1 MGLTE
6 MSSGMKFL
14 VAAACLIVILA
25 GLKLAAVI
33 VTPLLLAIFIA
44 TLVAAPVGWLV
55 AKRVPAP
62 LAISLTLIVL
72 ILLVITLGAIV
83 VESAQQLYAKQP
95 EYVAKLNTMLEA
107 LEPTLVQLGLP
118 TSLQLEEILSAAT
131 IWSLASQTLTGVGNL
146 ISNSFLILLVFIL
159 ILIESSALTKKMR
172 RLLSATDSDRTWLDS
187 FASNI
192 HHYIVIKTIHSLGTG
207 LLIAF
212 GTWLLGVDFPILWGL
227 LAFILNYIPN
237 IGSIIAALPAV
248 LVALVQLG
256 IGPALGVIALFV
268 GVNVLIGSFIEPR
281 FMGERLGLSTLVVFL
296 SLIFWGYMFGTV
308 GMLLSVPITMTI
320 KIAAEANPS
329 TRWLSDLL
337 GNTVEDNELSTA

>member
-1 MGLTE
+1 
-6 MSSGMKFL
+6 MKFL
-14 VAAACLIVILA
+14 VATACLIVILA
-25 GLKLAAVI
+25 GLKLATVI
-33 VTPLLLAIFIA
+33 VTPLLLAVFIA

-95 EYVAKLNTMLEA
+95 EYVAKLNLMLESW
-107 LEPTLVQLGLP
+107 EPTLIQLGLP
-118 TSLQLEEILSAAT
+118 TTIKLEEILNAAT

-146 ISNSFLILLVFIL
+146 ISNSFLILLVFVL

-172 RLLSATDSDRTWLDS
+172 NLLNATESDRTWLDS
-187 FASNI
+187 FATNI

-207 LLIAF
+207 LLIAL

-256 IGPALGVIALFV
+256 LGSALGVIGLFV
-268 GVNVLIGSFIEPR
+268 AVNVLVGSFIEPR

-337 GNTVEDNELSTA
+337 GNTVADDEIATE

>member
-1 MGLTE
+1 MDLTDSSPGL
-6 MSSGMKFL
+6 KFL
-14 VAAACLIVILA
+14 IATACLIVILA

-33 VTPLLLAIFIA
+33 VTPLLLAVFIA

-55 AKRVPAP
+55 AKRMPAP
-62 LAISLTLIVL
+62 LAISLTLILL

-95 EYVAKLNTMLEA
+95 EYVAKLNSMLEA
-107 LEPTLVQLGLP
+107 LEPMLIQLGLP
-118 TSLQLEEILSAAT
+118 TSLRLEEIFNAAT

-146 ISNSFLILLVFIL
+146 ISNSFLILLVFVL
-159 ILIESSALTKKMR
+159 ILIESAALSKKMR
-172 RLLSATDSDRTWLDS
+172 NLLSASDSEESWLDS
-187 FASNI
+187 FATNI
-192 HHYIVIKTIHSLGTG
+192 HHYIVIKTIHSLATG
-207 LLIAF
+207 LLIAL

-256 IGPALGVIALFV
+256 MGTALGVIVLFV
-268 GVNVLIGSFIEPR
+268 AVNVLIGSFVEPR

-320 KIAAEANPS
+320 KIAAEANPN

-337 GNTVEDNELSTA
+337 GNTVADTENSN

>member
-1 MGLTE
+1 MSAGL
-6 MSSGMKFL
+6 KFL
-14 VAAACLIVILA
+14 VATACLIVILA

-55 AKRVPAP
+55 AKRVPAS
-62 LAISLTLIVL
+62 LAISLTLIAL

-83 VESAQQLYAKQP
+83 VESAQQLYAKQS
-95 EYVAKLNTMLEA
+95 EYVTKLNSMLET

-118 TSLQLEEILSAAT
+118 TTLNLEEILNAAT
-131 IWSLASQTLTGVGNL
+131 IWSLASQTLTGIGNL
-146 ISNSFLILLVFIL
+146 VSNSFLILLVFVL

-172 RLLSATDSDRTWLDS
+172 KLLSASDSERTWLDS
-187 FASNI
+187 FATNI
-192 HHYIVIKTIHSLGTG
+192 HHYIVIKTIHSLATG
-207 LLIAF
+207 LLITL
-212 GTWLLGVDFPILWGL
+212 GTWLLGIDFPILWGL
-227 LAFILNYIPN
+227 LAFVLNYIPN

-256 IGPALGVIALFV
+256 MGTALGVVLLFV

-320 KIAAEANPS
+320 KIAAEANPN

-337 GNTVEDNELSTA
+337 GNTVPVDENGAE

>member
-14 VAAACLIVILA
+14 VASACLIVILA

-33 VTPLLLAIFIA
+33 VTPLLLAVFIA

-55 AKRVPAP
+55 TKRVPAP

-95 EYVAKLNTMLEA
+95 EYVAKLNSMLESW
-107 LEPTLVQLGLP
+107 EPTLIQLGLP
-118 TSLQLEEILSAAT
+118 TAIKLEEILNAAT

-146 ISNSFLILLVFIL
+146 ISNSFLILLVFVL

-172 RLLSATDSDRTWLDS
+172 NLLSATESDRTWLDA
-187 FASNI
+187 FATNI

-207 LLIAF
+207 LLIAL

-248 LVALVQLG
+248 LVAVVQLG
-256 IGPALGVIALFV
+256 MGTALGVIVLFV
-268 GVNVLIGSFIEPR
+268 GINVLIGSFIEPR

-296 SLIFWGYMFGTV
+296 SLVFWGYMFGTV

-337 GNTVEDNELSTA
+337 GNTVTDDEIEPE

>member
-14 VAAACLIVILA
+14 VASACLIVILA

-33 VTPLLLAIFIA
+33 VTPLLLAVFIA

-55 AKRVPAP
+55 TKRVPAP

-95 EYVAKLNTMLEA
+95 EYVAKLNSMLA
-107 LEPTLVQLGLP
+107 SWEPTLIQLGLP
-118 TSLQLEEILSAAT
+118 TTIRLEEILNAAT

-146 ISNSFLILLVFIL
+146 ISNSFLILLVFVL

-172 RLLSATDSDRTWLDS
+172 NLLSATESDRTWLDA
-187 FASNI
+187 FATNI

-207 LLIAF
+207 LLIAL

-248 LVALVQLG
+248 LVAVVQLG
-256 IGPALGVIALFV
+256 MGTALGVIVLFV
-268 GVNVLIGSFIEPR
+268 GINVLIGSFIEPR

-296 SLIFWGYMFGTV
+296 SLVFWGYMFGTV

-337 GNTVEDNELSTA
+337 GNTVTDDEIEPE

>member
-1 MGLTE
+1 MSPGL
-6 MSSGMKFL
+6 KFL
-14 VAAACLIVILA
+14 VAAASLIVILA
-25 GLKLAAVI
+25 GLKLAAII

-95 EYVAKLNTMLEA
+95 EYVAKLNAMLESW
-107 LEPTLVQLGLP
+107 EPTLIQLGLP
-118 TSLQLEEILSAAT
+118 TTIKLEEILNAAT

-146 ISNSFLILLVFIL
+146 ISNSFLILLVFVL
-159 ILIESSALTKKMR
+159 ILIESSALTKKLR
-172 RLLSATDSDRTWLDS
+172 NLLSATESDRTWLDS
-187 FASNI
+187 FAINI

-207 LLIAF
+207 LLVAL

-256 IGPALGVIALFV
+256 IGTALGVVVLFV

-320 KIAAEANPS
+320 KIAAEANPN

-337 GNTVEDNELSTA
+337 GNTVADKEISTE

>member
-1 MGLTE
+1 
-6 MSSGMKFL
+6 MKFL
-14 VAAACLIVILA
+14 VATACLIVILA

-33 VTPLLLAIFIA
+33 VTPLLLAVFIA

-72 ILLVITLGAIV
+72 VLLVITLGAIV

-95 EYVAKLNTMLEA
+95 EYVAKLNSMLESW
-107 LEPTLVQLGLP
+107 EPTLIQLGLP
-118 TSLQLEEILSAAT
+118 TTIRLEEILNAAT

-146 ISNSFLILLVFIL
+146 ISNSFLILLVFVL
-159 ILIESSALTKKMR
+159 ILIESGALTKKMR
-172 RLLSATDSDRTWLDS
+172 NLLSATESDRTWLDS
-187 FASNI
+187 FATNI

-207 LLIAF
+207 LLIAL

-256 IGPALGVIALFV
+256 MGTALGVIVLFV
-268 GVNVLIGSFIEPR
+268 GVNVLVGSFIEPR

-337 GNTVEDNELSTA
+337 GNTVGDDEIEAE

>member
-1 MGLTE
+1 
-6 MSSGMKFL
+6 MSPGMKFL
-14 VAAACLIVILA
+14 VATACLIVILA

-33 VTPLLLAIFIA
+33 VTPLLLAVFIA

-72 ILLVITLGAIV
+72 VLLVITLGAIV

-95 EYVAKLNTMLEA
+95 EYVAKLNSMLESW
-107 LEPTLVQLGLP
+107 EPTLIQLGLP
-118 TSLQLEEILSAAT
+118 TTIRLEEILNAAT

-146 ISNSFLILLVFIL
+146 ISNSFLILLVFVL
-159 ILIESSALTKKMR
+159 ILIESGALTKKMR
-172 RLLSATDSDRTWLDS
+172 NLLSATESDRTWLDS
-187 FASNI
+187 FATNI

-207 LLIAF
+207 LLIAL

-256 IGPALGVIALFV
+256 MGTALGVIVLFV
-268 GVNVLIGSFIEPR
+268 GVNVLVGSFIEPR

-337 GNTVEDNELSTA
+337 GNTVGDDEIEAE

>member
-1 MGLTE
+1 MTPGL
-6 MSSGMKFL
+6 KFL

-25 GLKLAAVI
+25 GLKLAAVL
-33 VTPLLLAIFIA
+33 VTPLLLAVFIA
-44 TLVAAPVGWLV
+44 TLVAAPVGWLIS
-55 AKRVPAP
+55 KRVPAW
-62 LAISLTLIVL
+62 LAISITLVVL
-72 ILLVITLGAIV
+72 VLLMITLGAVV

-95 EYVAKLNTMLEA
+95 EYVAKLNAMLEA
-107 LEPTLVQLGLP
+107 WEPTLIQLGLP
-118 TSLQLEEILSAAT
+118 TALNLEEILDAAT
-131 IWSLASQTLTGVGNL
+131 IFALASQTLTGIGNL
-146 ISNSFLILLVFIL
+146 ISNSFLILLVFVL
-159 ILIESSALTKKMR
+159 ILIESTALTRKMR
-172 RLLSATDSDRTWLDS
+172 NLLNATESERTWLDS
-187 FASNI
+187 FATNI

-207 LLIAF
+207 ILIAT

-256 IGPALGVIALFV
+256 MGSALGVVALFV
-268 GVNVLIGSFIEPR
+268 GVNILVGSFIEPR

-320 KIAAEANPS
+320 KIAAEANPGS
-329 TRWLSDLL
+329 RWLSDLL
-337 GNTVEDNELSTA
+337 GNTVSDRETSTS

>member
-1 MGLTE
+1 MTE

-14 VAAACLIVILA
+14 VASACLIVILA

-33 VTPLLLAIFIA
+33 VTPLLLAVFIA

-55 AKRVPAP
+55 TKRVPAP

-95 EYVAKLNTMLEA
+95 EYVAKLNSMLESW
-107 LEPTLVQLGLP
+107 EPTLIQLGLP
-118 TSLQLEEILSAAT
+118 TAIKLEEILNAAT

-146 ISNSFLILLVFIL
+146 ISNSFLILLVFVL

-172 RLLSATDSDRTWLDS
+172 NLLSATESDRTWLDA
-187 FASNI
+187 FATNI

-207 LLIAF
+207 LLIAL

-248 LVALVQLG
+248 LVAVVQLG
-256 IGPALGVIALFV
+256 MGTALGVIVLFV
-268 GVNVLIGSFIEPR
+268 GINVLIGSFIEPR

-296 SLIFWGYMFGTV
+296 SLVFWGYMFGTV

-337 GNTVEDNELSTA
+337 GNTVTDDEIEPE

>member
-1 MGLTE
+1 
-6 MSSGMKFL
+6 MKFL
-14 VAAACLIVILA
+14 VATACLIVILA

-33 VTPLLLAIFIA
+33 VTPLLLAVFIA

-72 ILLVITLGAIV
+72 VLLVITLGAIV

-95 EYVAKLNTMLEA
+95 EYVAKLNSMLESW
-107 LEPTLVQLGLP
+107 EPTLIQLGLP
-118 TSLQLEEILSAAT
+118 TTIRLEEILNAAT

-146 ISNSFLILLVFIL
+146 ISNSFLILLVFVL
-159 ILIESSALTKKMR
+159 ILIESGALTRKMR
-172 RLLSATDSDRTWLDS
+172 NLLSATESDRTWLDS
-187 FASNI
+187 FATNI

-207 LLIAF
+207 LLIAL

-256 IGPALGVIALFV
+256 MGTALGVIVLFV
-268 GVNVLIGSFIEPR
+268 GVNVLVGSFIEPR

-337 GNTVEDNELSTA
+337 GNTVGDDEIEAE

>member
-1 MGLTE
+1 MSPGL
-6 MSSGMKFL
+6 KFL

-25 GLKLAAVI
+25 GLKLAAII

-55 AKRVPAP
+55 AKRIPAP

-95 EYVAKLNTMLEA
+95 EYVAKLNAMLESW
-107 LEPTLVQLGLP
+107 EPTLIQLGLP
-118 TSLQLEEILSAAT
+118 TTIKLEEILNAAT

-146 ISNSFLILLVFIL
+146 ISNSFLILLVFVL
-159 ILIESSALTKKMR
+159 ILIESSALTKKLR
-172 RLLSATDSDRTWLDS
+172 NLLSATESDRTWLDS
-187 FASNI
+187 FAINI

-207 LLIAF
+207 LLVAL

-256 IGPALGVIALFV
+256 IGTALGVVVLFV

-320 KIAAEANPS
+320 KIAAEANPN

-337 GNTVEDNELSTA
+337 GNTVADKEISTE

>member
-1 MGLTE
+1 
-6 MSSGMKFL
+6 MSSGLKFL
-14 VAAACLIVILA
+14 IASACLIVILA

-55 AKRVPAP
+55 TKRVPSP

-72 ILLVITLGAIV
+72 ILLVISLGAIV
-83 VESAQQLYAKQP
+83 VESAQQLYAKQS
-95 EYVAKLNTMLEA
+95 EYVAKLNSMLET

-118 TSLQLEEILSAAT
+118 TTLNLEEILNAAT
-131 IWSLASQTLTGVGNL
+131 IWSLASQTLTGIGNL
-146 ISNSFLILLVFIL
+146 VSNSFLILLVFVL

-172 RLLSATDSDRTWLDS
+172 RLLSASDSDRTWLDS
-187 FASNI
+187 FATNI
-192 HHYIVIKTIHSLGTG
+192 HHYIVIKTIHSLATG
-207 LLIAF
+207 LLIAL

-256 IGPALGVIALFV
+256 MGAALGVIVLFV

-320 KIAAEANPS
+320 KIAAEANPN

-337 GNTVEDNELSTA
+337 GNTVPVDENST